1 MQCIKQNLVVL
12 TATLSF
18 CALLV
23 QQFYKLVKCNGSRIC
38 NGGVKPVETNS
49 NLRQSENNEQN
60 LQPTPDISFVLATST
75 PFWSC
80 THPLIHWNSTLK
92 FWVTTPLLE
101 SHFSSDTFHR
111 QQWGHFVLP
120 VGDLDL
126 NGWRL
131 VDIGHLDIWALA
143 KTGHSLVDRSGSTS
157 RLGPHP
163 HLISWSVPYRDSKM
177 GGLDLAETA
186 LKH

>member
-1 MQCIKQNLVVL
+1 MQCNKQNLVVL

-38 NGGVKPVETNS
+38 NAGVKPVETNS

-60 LQPTPDISFVLATST
+60 LQPTPDISFVLATLT

-80 THPLIHWNSTLK
+80 THPLIHWSSTLK
-92 FWVTTPLLE
+92 FWVITPLLE
-101 SHFSSDTFHR
+101 SQVFSDTFDVR
-111 QQWGHFVLP
+111 YLSDNNEETLGCL
-120 VGDLDL
+120 
-126 NGWRL
+126 L
-131 VDIGHLDIWALA
+131 VTLTWAVDDWLILGIWAFWARQDIPWLIDLA
-143 KTGHSLVDRSGSTS
+143 ARVGLEPTPT
-157 RLGPHP
+157 
-163 HLISWSVPYRDSKM
+163 VPNKDSKT
-177 GGLDLAETA
+177 GGLDLRSCWNA